1 VSDNPYLKRVVSV
14 NKNQD
19 KIEVKTED
27 TTISDVINTGRV
39 SSKTVLFNTQNDVD
53 SSALKRMVRYKTD
66 YKKETTQIWKSGRF
80 SVTDIKNL
88 NSKNSKYLQKSN
100 ISNNYYEITI
110 ADNDIVV
117 NAEKTL
123 QVDIKAK
130 MKDEGIKEGYKFKS
144 MKLISLEHPNK
155 SSSNDFGAWYS
166 TTKLQNSQIEGYLK
180 WTPKRNSVS
189 TGKVYSYI

>member
-1 VSDNPYLKRVVSV
+1 
-14 NKNQD
+14 
-19 KIEVKTED
+19 
-27 TTISDVINTGRV
+27 
-39 SSKTVLFNTQNDVD
+39 
-53 SSALKRMVRYKTD
+53 MVRYKTD

-155 SSSNDFGAWYS
+155 SSSNDFGAWIPQLNCKIA
-166 TTKLQNSQIEGYLK
+166 KLGGGYLENGTSQRRK
-180 WTPKRNSVS
+180 LRLA
-189 TGKVYSYI
+189 TGKGI

>member
-1 VSDNPYLKRVVSV
+1 
-14 NKNQD
+14 
-19 KIEVKTED
+19 
-27 TTISDVINTGRV
+27 
-39 SSKTVLFNTQNDVD
+39 
-53 SSALKRMVRYKTD
+53 M
-66 YKKETTQIWKSGRF
+66 
-80 SVTDIKNL
+80 
-88 NSKNSKYLQKSN
+88 
-100 ISNNYYEITI
+100 
-110 ADNDIVV
+110 

-180 WTPKRNSVS
+180 WTPKRN
-189 TGKVYSYI
+189 TR